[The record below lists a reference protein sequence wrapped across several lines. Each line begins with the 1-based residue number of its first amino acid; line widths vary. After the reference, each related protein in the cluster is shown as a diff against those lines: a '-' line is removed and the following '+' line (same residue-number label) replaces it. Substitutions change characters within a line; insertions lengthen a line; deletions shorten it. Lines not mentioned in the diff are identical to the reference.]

1 MSLINENVIPGDH
14 GTIFE
19 TNAKEDYDLN
29 RIKILIE
36 QIDGIKDVLIDK
48 NEFPVTITVHTSKL
62 VKIAEIENKVKT
74 TTFHVVP
81 KSIFSL

>member
-29 RIKILIE
+29 RIKTIIE
-36 QIDGIKDVLIDK
+36 QMDGIRDVIIDK

-62 VKIAEIENKVKT
+62 VKIIDIENAVRK
-74 TTFHVVP
+74 TTFHVIP

>member
-1 MSLINENVIPGDH
+1 MSLISDNVIPGDH

-29 RIKILIE
+29 RVKMLIE
-36 QIDGIKDVLIDK
+36 QVDGVKDVMINTD
-48 NEFPVTITVHTSKL
+48 EYPYTMIVHTSKL
-62 VKIAEIENKVKT
+62 VKIIDIENEAKKS
-74 TTFHVVP
+74 TFHVIP